1 VTPIFALPTV
11 AFFGRSLAEYQKFFA
26 LDMAKLRNKAVLDVG
41 AGPASFAAEAEQAWV
56 NVVAL
61 DPLYTQTPAALA
73 AQVQRD
79 YDRMFA
85 GMRDPANAD
94 RFQFKSFA
102 SIDEAEQDRRRAA
115 EVFLADYARY
125 RERDRYREAS
135 LPHLPVADRSFDLVL
150 CAHLFFL
157 HDDVFDYAFH
167 LTGCR
172 ELMRVA
178 RDEVRIHPT
187 CGADGQPHPHL
198 PRLIE
203 DLAAEGITA
212 EVVSVDYEFFAGA
225 HSMLVLKRAE

>member
-1 VTPIFALPTV
+1 MTPIFALPTV

-26 LDMAKLRNKAVLDVG
+26 LDLEALRHRAVLDVG
-41 AGPASFAAEAEQAWV
+41 AGPASFAAEADQAWIKA
-56 NVVAL
+56 VAV

-94 RFQFKSFA
+94 RFNFKSFA
-102 SIDEAEQDRRRAA
+102 SIDEAEEDRRRAA
-115 EVFLADYARY
+115 ELFLTDYARY
-125 RERDRYREAS
+125 RESGRYLEAS

-150 CAHLFFL
+150 CAHVFFL

-167 LTGCR
+167 LAGCR
-172 ELMRVA
+172 ELIRVTKG
-178 RDEVRIHPT
+178 EVRIHPT

-203 DLAAEGITA
+203 DLAVDGISA
-212 EVVSVDYEFFAGA
+212 EVVTVDYEFFAGA
-225 HSMLVLKRAE
+225 HSMLVLKRR